1 MIDNSEL
8 LEHWT
13 ELFIGYLNG
22 TLSESE
28 AAEFEELTRDPHFE
42 ALREQLMTSGYIAGR
57 MAEYDGFDARRA
69 FGRFRTAA
77 GLGKPAGTLRRWAV
91 AATGIAAAVV
101 VAAGIAFLTRPA
113 PSERERTLQLADAIY
128 PAPDKV
134 TLTLADGRRLQLDG
148 QAERQIDGVGRVSYG
163 TDGVKYEAAPEI
175 AEKAGEAPLYN
186 ELSVPDGSKCLVT
199 LEDGTRVWLNAR
211 STLRY
216 PVKFAAG
223 ERRVELSGEGLF
235 DVTHDPEHPFV
246 VEAGKAT
253 MTVRGT
259 KFNVRD
265 FDEGMASTTLLE
277 GCVEVGNR
285 SGKVTLEP
293 GMQSRTRGAAE
304 ALDVR
309 EVDPAAYT
317 AWTEDKIAFY
327 NADLEE
333 VLADI
338 RRWYRVE
345 IRVNVDPAQYALTG
359 KIPRDFSLAQV
370 IDLLEAITDLELVMP
385 DEKTL
390 IVNKKQ

>member
-42 ALREQLMTSGYIAGR
+42 ALREQLMTSGFIAGR

-134 TLTLADGRRLQLDG
+134 TLTLADRLQLDG

-265 FDEGMASTTLLE
+265 FDDEGMASTTLLE